1 MNGTDMLVAAL
12 PFLAGLEAWLLPH
25 LVLVA
30 AGLVIAFLPFHA
42 LRAALS
48 IAAPLLA
55 LFLVWEYA
63 PRPAILSLM
72 GFELDLMY
80 YDDLSRPFGVV
91 FCFAAT
97 LAAIYAA
104 SVRSRLQQAATLLY
118 AGAAVGAVFA
128 GDLVTLFVWWEATAL
143 TSVFL
148 IWARG
153 TPDAYAAGMRYL
165 GWQVASGVALFAGVA
180 IHYMASGSTAVG
192 ALALGD
198 FTDAPGPWIILF
210 AVAIKAAFPLVGGW
224 LADAYPSATITGTV
238 TMSIFT
244 TKMAIYTL
252 ARGYAGT
259 DFLIAIGAVMAV
271 YPIVLALLS
280 DDLRRTLA
288 YALNSQ
294 LGLMVIGVGIGKD
307 EAVAG
312 AVAHAICSVLYQGL
326 LFMAVGAVMMRNGTA
341 RVSDFTPMRNGSA
354 RVSDYVPAAN
364 GRSIARAMPWTF
376 ALLLVGAASIA
387 SVPGFSG
394 FVSKAI
400 TLDQAAKAGLTW
412 AWLAMLAGTVGAIL
426 HTALK
431 IPLMLA
437 THEDAGTG
445 RVPVGMYVA
454 MGLAAAACIV
464 IGLFPQQ
471 TLYPLAPYSLDYA
484 AYTVSHLIAQ
494 VQLLAFV
501 GFAALVVLAVGL
513 WPRPRRSQ
521 LIDTDWLYR
530 GFLWPVAGFAGQ
542 VIGVAY
548 GEGAR
553 GVDWLR
559 DRAMR
564 ALARVY
570 GPDSHAARVLAT
582 GNMALWIAALLG
594 AALFANLLDIR

>member
-1 MNGTDMLVAAL
+1 MTGVDWLVAAL

-30 AGLVIAFLPFHA
+30 AGLVIAFLPFHGV
-42 LRAALS
+42 RAALS

-55 LFLVWEYA
+55 LTLVWEYA
-63 PRPAILSLM
+63 PRPAILQLM

-80 YDDLSRPFGVV
+80 HDDLSRPFGVV
-91 FCFAAT
+91 FCFAAV

-180 IHYMASGSTAVG
+180 IHYMETGSTAVG
-192 ALALGD
+192 ALALSD
-198 FTDAPGPWIILF
+198 FTEAPGPWIILL
-210 AVAIKAAFPLVGGW
+210 AIAIKAAFPLVGGW

-259 DFLIAIGAVMAV
+259 DFLIAVGAVMAV
-271 YPIVLALLS
+271 YPIILALLS

-294 LGLMVIGVGIGKD
+294 LGLMVIGVGIGKS

-312 AVAHAICSVLYQGL
+312 AVAHAVCSVLYQGL

-341 RVSDFTPMRNGSA
+341 RVSGFAP
-354 RVSDYVPAAN
+354 VAN

-394 FVSKAI
+394 FVSKAV

-437 THEDAGTG
+437 THGYGGKGAETG
-445 RVPVGMYVA
+445 RVPASMYVA
-454 MGLAAAACIV
+454 MALAAAACIA
-464 IGLFPQQ
+464 IGLFPQS

-530 GFLWPVAGFAGQ
+530 GLLWPVGTFAGQ

-559 DRAMR
+559 GRTMR
-564 ALARVY
+564 ALARLY